1 MARRTKAEAL
11 QTRHALLDAAEILFL
26 AQGVSRTSLA
36 GIAAQ
41 AGTTRGAIYWHFKDK
56 ADLFNAMMDRVTLPF
71 EDALKNAAAA
81 DGSHDDPIQ
90 RVYRVIRDA
99 LHQTVHD
106 EQTRRVFEIAI
117 HKVEHIE
124 ELRAISERRLAIMR
138 KLVAMT
144 EQAMSASAIKRDTV
158 LPMPADTAALGLHMM
173 LDGLINL
180 WLLAPAAFDLETTG
194 HLTMVN
200 YLRGL
205 GLELVGESP
214 AATPST

>member
-56 ADLFNAMMDRVTLPF
+56 ADIFNAMMDRVTLPF

-81 DGSHDDPIQ
+81 DGSDDDPMQ
-90 RVYRVIRDA
+90 HVYRVIRDA

-117 HKVEHIE
+117 HKVEHID

-144 EQAMSASAIKRDTV
+144 EQAMTASARKRGIA

-205 GLELVGESP
+205 GLELAGESP